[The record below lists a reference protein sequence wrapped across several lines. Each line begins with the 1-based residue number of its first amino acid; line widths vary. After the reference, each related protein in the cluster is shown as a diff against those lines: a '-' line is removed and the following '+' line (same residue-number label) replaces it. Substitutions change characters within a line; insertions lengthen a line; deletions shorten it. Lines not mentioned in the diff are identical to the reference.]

1 MRKKVLI
8 IVGILEICIEGFFH
22 RDFFFFFLVIAP
34 IFSVMSL
41 ETLVGESFQPYAY

>member
-22 RDFFFFFLVIAP
+22 RDFFFFLVIAP

-41 ETLVGESFQPYAY
+41 ETLVGESF